1 MEINQ
6 PYDIRLAAYTPQNA
20 ADILCEVKRDDPLI
34 LKAPPVKPR
43 AGDVFIYLSN
53 GKYTNDWK
61 CDQYR
66 WANNGTVQLPR
77 SKPIVKKSY
86 YAIDTPEGLSND
98 FRKHVY
104 VLLHSEDELSTYPK
118 LVLIHYLG
126 DEKVANDFPHGNQ
139 KKNTSRN
146 YCQLCPSSLTKTKEQ
161 LSTTSPS
168 KLYKTEIA
176 AIDCHPS
183 LVRVMKPRDIKQVST
198 LVRGLII

>member
-1 MEINQ
+1 MATRINQ
-6 PYDIRLAAYTPQNA
+6 PYDICLAAYTPQNS

-104 VLLHSEDELSTYPK
+104 VLLHSEV
-118 LVLIHYLG
+118 LVY
-126 DEKVANDFPHGNQ
+126 
-139 KKNTSRN
+139 
-146 YCQLCPSSLTKTKEQ
+146 
-161 LSTTSPS
+161 
-168 KLYKTEIA
+168 
-176 AIDCHPS
+176 
-183 LVRVMKPRDIKQVST
+183 
-198 LVRGLII
+198 